1 MSQDTTRQV
10 INPKNIS
17 MLSQRE
23 QDLLS
28 ENLLSEL
35 NQIAQGNFGNSED
48 QKVCEICEQTE
59 RISHQS

>member
-1 MSQDTTRQV
+1 
-10 INPKNIS
+10 

-48 QKVCEICEQTE
+48 QKFCEICEQTE
-59 RISHQS
+59 RISHQSK

>member
-1 MSQDTTRQV
+1 M
-10 INPKNIS
+10 NIDNIG

-28 ENLLSEL
+28 DNLLSEL

-48 QKVCEICEQTE
+48 LKICEICERTE
-59 RISHQS
+59 RVSKNS